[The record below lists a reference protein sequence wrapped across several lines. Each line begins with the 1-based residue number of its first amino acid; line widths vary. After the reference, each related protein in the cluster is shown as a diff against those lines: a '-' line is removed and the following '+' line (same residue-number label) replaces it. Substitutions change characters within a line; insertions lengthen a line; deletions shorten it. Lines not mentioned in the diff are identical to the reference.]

1 MTRAGRAGM
10 TSSGRAGM
18 PTGKTGTRHSTAC
31 AGMLRCA
38 RHDKAGHH
46 PEHRRAVILGVAQ
59 GLAPALMLRGALRAK
74 EKGRAGRPFSNPC
87 YCDQRQVAGRYCG
100 DTVVP
105 APLHFQAIEPPAT
118 IGEKVNTLPQ
128 MALLVGAALEK
139 VTVTKL
145 LEPAATLATYLP
157 LMLVASGRPAEA

>member
-46 PEHRRAVILGVAQ
+46 PEHRRAVILGIAKS
-59 GLAPALMLRGALRAK
+59 LAPALMLRGALRAK
-74 EKGRAGRPFSNPC
+74 EKGRAGRPLSNSRHLRDHP
-87 YCDQRQVAGRYCG
+87 RQLAGRYSSG
-100 DTVVP
+100 MVVP
-105 APLHFQAIEPPAT
+105 AVEPQ
-118 IGEKVNTLPQ
+118 GHDTLPT
-128 MALLVGAALEK
+128 LLVGDRTSTSELMAVFAL
-139 VTVTKL
+139 V
-145 LEPAATLATYLP
+145 PGP
-157 LMLVASGRPAEA
+157 